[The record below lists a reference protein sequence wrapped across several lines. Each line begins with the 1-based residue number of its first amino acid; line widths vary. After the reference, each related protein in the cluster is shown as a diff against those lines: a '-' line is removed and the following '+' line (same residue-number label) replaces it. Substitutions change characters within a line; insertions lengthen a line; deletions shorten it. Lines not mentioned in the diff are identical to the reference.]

1 MYRLSIGLMTL
12 VILSLIF
19 MSVSAVSSE
28 RSIERVEFRP
38 HFNHFTLD
46 KRKQIQCLAKN
57 IYFEARGEPVEGQVA
72 VAFVTLN
79 RVESK
84 EFPNTICEVVEQR
97 RGRICQFSWLCESR
111 PSYIYRNNL
120 LTISDDPLY
129 NEIRDLAVYVYANH
143 DIMKDPT
150 YGALFYHA
158 DYVNVRKIGVRNLHR
173 TAVVGRHIF
182 YVQRGL

>member
-79 RVESK
+79 RVESQ

-97 RGRICQFSWLCESR
+97 RGRICQFSWLCEER
-111 PSYIYRNNL
+111 PSHIYRNNL